1 MSRNKIYRPFPPTLH
16 VFDAPAL
23 FDGDEEVAGIYIGAT
38 TGGLGQGTEVEPIRS
53 APDVV
58 TVFMS
63 RDGGTTYHELVTC
76 DIHVNS
82 GVRISDFSDHTP
94 PTDAVISFPLH
105 NSDHQLATGLDR
117 ISTLTIRW
125 HNQYVPIS
133 VTDAELNNNQN
144 RLLIGNTSSCE
155 VLQFKTATAV
165 DASIGL
171 YNQTH
176 LVRGRHG
183 TENDIGKHDNAVA
196 SSIVAVNDGLH
207 FVKLKASD
215 VGRTLHFKALVSG
228 MALSDVATE
237 YQGYKT
243 LTYTGRNVAPFAPV
257 HVTGTRDGSNNLT
270 IAWRRRTRFPVRL
283 LGYNNRPL
291 GEDVEAYQVEV
302 LSAGAPYT
310 VLRTIDATTTSCS
323 YTAAEH
329 STDSLT
335 AGGAVN
341 LRVYQKSNYTGRGQ
355 TGFWTIPA
363 NTGGAGDP
371 TAGATYIATRA
382 D

>member
-1 MSRNKIYRPFPPTLH
+1 MSRNKIYRPFPPTLY

-23 FDGDEEVAGIYIGAT
+23 FDGDEEVAGIYIGGT
-38 TGGLGQGTEVEPIRS
+38 SGGHGEGTGIEPVRS
-53 APDVV
+53 APDPI
-58 TVFMS
+58 TVYMS
-63 RDGGTTYHELVTC
+63 RDGGTTYHELLVL
-76 DIHVNS
+76 
-82 GVRISDFSDHTP
+82 SDHVESGTILSYVGLK
-94 PTDAVISFPLH
+94 TDHREANILH
-105 NSDHQLATGLDR
+105 NSSHQLATGVDMVSE
-117 ISTLTIRW
+117 IAVGW
-125 HNQYVPIS
+125 KNQYVPSTI
-133 VTDAELNNNQN
+133 TAAELNNGQN
-144 RLLIGNTSSCE
+144 KIVVGNSSYCE
-155 VLQFKTATAV
+155 VIQYKTVTAV
-165 DASIGL
+165 EASGGV
-171 YNQTH
+171 YKHTH
-176 LVRGRHG
+176 LLRGRFG
-183 TENDIGKHDNAVA
+183 TENDIGKHSNATYR
-196 SSIVAVNDGLH
+196 SIVSADGLQ
-207 FVKLKASD
+207 FAKLKAGD
-215 VGRTLHFKALVSG
+215 VGRTLHFKALVNG
-228 MALSDVATE
+228 MALSDVTTE
-237 YQGYKT
+237 DVGYKS